1 MEMSRAGKKAI
12 SCSFQVRNA
21 NLDAGIN
28 MFTAWYKKIMWS
40 YFPCVKTVL
49 DPEKYALLG
58 AKTLF
63 AKLKPCKL
71 HTHWPVSC
79 DSNITF
85 ILKNNM
91 TKTYKINY
99 IFYSLWPQNE

>member
-1 MEMSRAGKKAI
+1 MTPMLKKKKKKAI

-28 MFTAWYKKIMWS
+28 ML
-40 YFPCVKTVL
+40 L

-99 IFYSLWPQNE
+99 IFYSLGPQNE